1 VKGVAEVAE
10 KTEIQPADRQLL
22 SALQDD
28 GRISN
33 QDLAERAGM
42 SASACWRR
50 VKALEEG
57 GVIERYTALVN
68 PEAVGLNFHAMVHVV
83 LSRHQAGHV
92 ENFIEAVMR
101 RPEVLDCFATTGDAD
116 YHLRIRCRDL
126 AAYNAFLEDFMFA
139 LEGVSTVRTN
149 LILRKLKHETRVEV

>member
-1 VKGVAEVAE
+1 MSE
-10 KTEIQPADRQLL
+10 KFEIQAADRQILT
-22 SALQDD
+22 ALQED

-33 QDLAERAGM
+33 QELAERAAM

-68 PEAVGLNFHAMVHVV
+68 PEAVGLSFHAMVHVV

-92 ENFIEAVMR
+92 ENFIQAVMTR
-101 RPEVLDCFATTGDAD
+101 AEVLDCFATTGDAD

-126 AAYNAFLEDFMFA
+126 SAYNAFLEEFMFA
-139 LEGVSTVRTN
+139 LEGVSTVKTN
-149 LILRKLKHETRVEV
+149 LILRQLKHETRVEV

>member
-1 VKGVAEVAE
+1 MAE
-10 KTEIQPADRQLL
+10 KIEIQPADRQILK
-22 SALQDD
+22 ALQDD

-33 QDLAERAGM
+33 QDLAERAAM

-50 VKALEEG
+50 VKALEES
-57 GVIERYTALVN
+57 GVIERYTALVD
-68 PEAVGLNFHAMVHVV
+68 PEAVGLSFHAMVHVV

-92 ENFIEAVMR
+92 ENFISAVMT

-126 AAYNAFLEDFMFA
+126 AAYNAFLEEFMFS
-139 LEGVSTVRTN
+139 LEGVSTVKTN
-149 LILRKLKHETRVEV
+149 LILRQLKHETRLVV

>member
-1 VKGVAEVAE
+1 MSE
-10 KTEIQPADRQLL
+10 KFEIQAADRQILN
-22 SALQDD
+22 ALQQD

-33 QDLAERAGM
+33 QDLAERAAM

-57 GVIERYTALVN
+57 GVIERYAALVN
-68 PEAVGLNFHAMVHVV
+68 PETVGLSFHAMVHVV

-92 ENFIEAVMR
+92 ENFIQAVMT

-126 AAYNAFLEDFMFA
+126 SAYNAFLEEFMFA
-139 LEGVSTVRTN
+139 LEGVSTVKTN
-149 LILRKLKHETRVEV
+149 LILRQLKHETQLVV

>member
-1 VKGVAEVAE
+1 MARE
-10 KTEIQPADRQLL
+10 TEIQPADRQILK
-22 SALQDD
+22 AVQDD

-50 VKALEEG
+50 VKVLEEG

-68 PEAVGLNFHAMVHVV
+68 PEAVGLTFHAMVHVV

-92 ENFIEAVMR
+92 ENFIQAVMA

-126 AAYNAFLEDFMFA
+126 SAYNAFLEEFIFA
-139 LEGVSTVRTN
+139 LEGVSTVKTN
-149 LILRKLKHETRVEV
+149 LILRQLKHETRVEV

>member
-1 VKGVAEVAE
+1 VAKEFE
-10 KTEIQPADRQLL
+10 MQPADRQILK
-22 SALQDD
+22 ALQDD

-33 QDLAERAGM
+33 QDLAERANM

-50 VKALEEG
+50 VKALEED

-68 PEAVGLNFHAMVHVV
+68 PEAVGLNFHAMMHVV

-92 ENFIEAVMR
+92 ENFIQAVMG

-149 LILRKLKHETRVEV
+149 LILRQLKHETRVEV

>member
-1 VKGVAEVAE
+1 MAE
-10 KTEIQPADRQLL
+10 KIEIQQVDRQLL
-22 SALQDD
+22 NALQED

-33 QDLAERAGM
+33 QDLAERAAM

-50 VKALEEG
+50 VRALEEG

-68 PEAVGLNFHAMVHVV
+68 PEAIGLAFHAMVHVV

-92 ENFIEAVMR
+92 ENFIQAVMT

-126 AAYNAFLEDFMFA
+126 ASYNAFLEEFMFS
-139 LEGVSTVRTN
+139 LEGVSTVKTN
-149 LILRKLKHETRVEV
+149 LILRQLKHETRLVV

>member
-1 VKGVAEVAE
+1 MAE
-10 KTEIQPADRQLL
+10 KMEIQQADRLIL
-22 SALQDD
+22 EALQQD

-33 QDLAERAGM
+33 QDLAERAAM

-50 VKALEEG
+50 VRALEES
-57 GVIERYTALVN
+57 GVIERYTALVD
-68 PEAVGLNFHAMVHVV
+68 PEAVGLSFHAMVHVV

-92 ENFIEAVMR
+92 ETFIKAVMT

-126 AAYNAFLEDFMFA
+126 SAYNAFLEDFMFS
-139 LEGVSTVRTN
+139 LEGVSTVKTN
-149 LILRKLKHETRVEV
+149 LILRQLKHDTRVEV

>member
-1 VKGVAEVAE
+1 MAE
-10 KTEIQPADRQLL
+10 KIEIQQVDRQLL
-22 SALQDD
+22 NALQED

-33 QDLAERAGM
+33 QDLAERAAM

-50 VKALEEG
+50 VRALEEG

-68 PEAVGLNFHAMVHVV
+68 PEAVGLGFHAMVHVV

-92 ENFIEAVMR
+92 ENFIQAVMT

-126 AAYNAFLEDFMFA
+126 AAYNAFLEEFMFS
-139 LEGVSTVRTN
+139 LEGVSTVKTN
-149 LILRKLKHETRVEV
+149 LILRQLKHETRLVV

>member
-1 VKGVAEVAE
+1 MAE
-10 KTEIQPADRQLL
+10 KIEIHQVDRQILN
-22 SALQDD
+22 ALQDD
-28 GRISN
+28 GRMSN

-50 VKALEEG
+50 VRALEEA
-57 GVIERYTALVN
+57 GVIERYTAVVN
-68 PEAVGLNFHAMVHVV
+68 PEAVGLGFHAMVHVV

-92 ENFIEAVMR
+92 ENFIESVMT

-116 YHLRIRCRDL
+116 YHLRVRCRDL
-126 AAYNAFLEDFMFA
+126 AAYNAFLEEFMFA

-149 LILRKLKHETRVEV
+149 LILRQLKHETRLVV

>member
-1 VKGVAEVAE
+1 MAE
-10 KTEIQPADRQLL
+10 KIEIQQVDRQLL
-22 SALQDD
+22 NALQED

-33 QDLAERAGM
+33 QDLAERAAM

-68 PEAVGLNFHAMVHVV
+68 PEAVGLEFHAMVHVV

-92 ENFIEAVMR
+92 ENFIQAVMT
-101 RPEVLDCFATTGDAD
+101 RPEVLDCFATTGDSD

-126 AAYNAFLEDFMFA
+126 AAYNAFLEEFMFS
-139 LEGVSTVRTN
+139 LEGVSTVKTN
-149 LILRKLKHETRVEV
+149 LILRQLKHETRLVV

>member
-1 VKGVAEVAE
+1 LAE
-10 KTEIQPADRQLL
+10 KIEIQPADRQILK
-22 SALQDD
+22 ALQDD

-33 QDLAERAGM
+33 QDLAERAAM

-50 VKALEEG
+50 VKALEES
-57 GVIERYTALVN
+57 GVIERYTALVD
-68 PEAVGLNFHAMVHVV
+68 PEAVGLSFHAMVHVV

-92 ENFIEAVMR
+92 ENFISAVMT

-126 AAYNAFLEDFMFA
+126 AAYNAFLEEFMFS
-139 LEGVSTVRTN
+139 LEGVSTVKTN
-149 LILRKLKHETRVEV
+149 LILRQLKHETRLVV

>member
-1 VKGVAEVAE
+1 MAEE
-10 KTEIQPADRQLL
+10 IEIQQGDRQILD
-22 SALQDD
+22 ALQQD

-33 QDLAERAGM
+33 QDLAGRAAM

-50 VKALEEG
+50 VKVLEEG

-68 PEAVGLNFHAMVHVV
+68 PDAVGLSFHAMVHVV

-92 ENFIEAVMR
+92 ENFIQAVMT

-116 YHLRIRCRDL
+116 YHLRVRCRDL
-126 AAYNAFLEDFMFA
+126 SAYNAFLEEFMFA
-139 LEGVSTVRTN
+139 LEGVSTVKTN
-149 LILRKLKHETRVEV
+149 LILRQLKHETRLVV

>member
-1 VKGVAEVAE
+1 MAE
-10 KTEIQPADRQLL
+10 KTEIQVADRQILT
-22 SALQDD
+22 ALQED

-33 QDLAERAGM
+33 QDLAERANM

-57 GVIERYTALVN
+57 GVIERYTALID
-68 PEAVGLNFHAMVHVV
+68 PEAVGLGFHAMVHVV

-92 ENFIEAVMR
+92 ENFIQAVLT

-126 AAYNAFLEDFMFA
+126 AAYNEFLEEFMFA
-139 LEGVSTVRTN
+139 LEGVSTVKTN
-149 LILRKLKHETRVEV
+149 LILRQLKHETRLVV

>member
-1 VKGVAEVAE
+1 MDE
-10 KTEIQPADRQLL
+10 KFEMQPVDRQILKV
-22 SALQDD
+22 LQED

-33 QDLAERAGM
+33 QDLAERANM

-57 GVIERYTALVN
+57 GVIDRYTALVN
-68 PEAVGLNFHAMVHVV
+68 PEAVGLGFHAMVQVV
-83 LSRHQAGHV
+83 LSRHQANHV
-92 ENFIEAVMR
+92 EGFIAAVMT

-126 AAYNAFLEDFMFA
+126 SAYNAFLEEFMFA
-139 LEGVSTVRTN
+139 LEGVSTVKTN
-149 LILRKLKHETRVEV
+149 LILRQLKHETRLVV

>member
-1 VKGVAEVAE
+1 MAE
-10 KTEIQPADRQLL
+10 KIEIQTADKQILN
-22 SALQDD
+22 ALQQD

-33 QDLAERAGM
+33 QDLAERSAM

-50 VKALEEG
+50 VKALEEA

-68 PEAVGLNFHAMVHVV
+68 PEAVGLSFHAMVHVV

-92 ENFIEAVMR
+92 ENFIEAVMT

-126 AAYNAFLEDFMFA
+126 AAYNEFLEEFMFA
-139 LEGVSTVRTN
+139 LEGVSTVKTN
-149 LILRKLKHETRVEV
+149 LILRQLKHETRLVV

>member
-1 VKGVAEVAE
+1 MVE
-10 KTEIQPADRQLL
+10 KFEFQAADRPLL
-22 SALQDD
+22 RALQQD

-33 QDLAERAGM
+33 QDLAERANM
-42 SASACWRR
+42 STSACWRR

-57 GVIERYTALVN
+57 GVIARYTAIID
-68 PEAVGLNFHAMVHVV
+68 PAAVGLSFHAMVHVG

-92 ENFIEAVMR
+92 EAFIAAVMT

-116 YHLRIRCRDL
+116 YHLRVLCKDL
-126 AAYNAFLEDFMFA
+126 NAYNAFLEEFLFA

-149 LILRKLKHETRVEV
+149 LILRQLKHETRVEV